1 MDSERLR
8 LLARW
13 GLFLAIVV
21 IGLFATFFGGLASVA
36 SRPGFGGDHDE
47 LLIAAYAPAMYRVSM
62 AFDALGWLAM
72 GGLIVLGGLAFA
84 EGAPIRGRLASLL
97 GVTAV
102 AGIIGAFVRMF
113 VLGDLGEAFA
123 APAADQQA
131 VLTGYRLVDG
141 LITACFAAGQL
152 TIGLGFVVVGSAA
165 LATSWVPRSIGWMLS
180 SLAVTT
186 YAILAGQVVLDVFL
200 RPILLAHVALMAVVG
215 VVLARRWW
223 SAGEGV
229 RVPASA

>member
-1 MDSERLR
+1 MDTARLR

-21 IGLFATFFGGLASVA
+21 IGLFATFFGALGSVA
-36 SRPGFGGDHDE
+36 STPGIGGDHDE
-47 LLIAAYAPAMYRVSM
+47 LLIAAYAPTMYRVSM

-72 GGLIVLGGLAFA
+72 GGLIAVGGLAFA
-84 EGAPIRGRLASLL
+84 EGAPMRGRLASLL
-97 GVTAV
+97 GVTAI

-113 VLGDLGEAFA
+113 VLGGLGEAFA
-123 APAADQQA
+123 APAADQAA
-131 VLTGYRLVDG
+131 VLASYRLVDG

-152 TIGLGFVVVGSAA
+152 TIGLGFAVVGSAA

-180 SLAVTT
+180 ALAVTT
-186 YAILAGQVVLDVFL
+186 YAILVGQVVLDVFL

-229 RVPASA
+229 RAPASA